1 MRKQTFSWPSLAMGG
16 LLIVLIGALAL
27 TQGWL
32 QPVSAQSKATPVPA
46 SAAKVEPSGSDAILP
61 RTITVV
67 GEGSV
72 KIQPDIARANIGVE
86 TFGATVKVAT
96 SQAAATMD
104 AVLTALKSQGIAEK
118 DIQTTGYSVWVERN
132 SGSDGNT
139 SDKVVYHVNN
149 NVSVTIRDLAKVGA
163 VLDAAIEAG
172 ANSIY
177 GVSFSVAEPEKL
189 EAEARGKAIANA
201 LAKAKELAQLNGV
214 EVGAVVSVSEVV
226 GAGGGSYDSNFMRL
240 SAEKA
245 AYSGGGAGSVS
256 PGELELALRLQ
267 VVYQIQ

>member
-32 QPVSAQSKATPVPA
+32 QPVSAQSKATPVPT

-104 AVLTALKSQGIAEK
+104 AVLAALKSQGIAEK

-132 SGSDGNT
+132 SGPDGNT